1 MEEDDCPLLS
11 DTAGKFPNSRLL
23 NITIRP
29 FRETDQDN
37 VIKLWEK
44 VFPDAQ
50 PHNNPARDIRTKRE
64 VQPEL
69 FLVALLE
76 DQVVGTAMA
85 GFDGHR
91 GWVYYL
97 GVDPDHQRQGIGT
110 SLMKRVEAS
119 LIGMGCPKL
128 NLQIRA
134 NNTEVQTFYE
144 SMGYISED
152 RLSMGKKF

>member
-1 MEEDDCPLLS
+1 M
-11 DTAGKFPNSRLL
+11 K
-23 NITIRP
+23 ITIRP

-44 VFPDAQ
+44 VFPDA
-50 PHNNPARDIRTKRE
+50 PLHNNPARDIRTKRE

-69 FLVALLE
+69 FLVALLD
-76 DQVVGTAMA
+76 DQIVGSAMA

-97 GVDPDHQRQGIGT
+97 GVDPDYQRQGIGT
-110 SLMKRVEAS
+110 LLMKRVES
-119 LIGMGCPKL
+119 GLMGMGCPKL

-134 NNTEVQTFYE
+134 NNIDVQRFYE
-144 SMGYISED
+144 SLGYYAED

>member
-1 MEEDDCPLLS
+1 MS
-11 DTAGKFPNSRLL
+11 
-23 NITIRP
+23 IRP

-37 VIKLWEK
+37 VITLWKK

-69 FLVALLE
+69 FLVAVLE

-97 GVDPDHQRQGIGT
+97 GVAPEFQRQGIGT
-110 SLMKRVEAS
+110 SLMKRVES
-119 LIGMGCPKL
+119 RLIGLGCPKL

-134 NNTEVQTFYE
+134 NNAEVQSFYE
-144 SMGYISED
+144 SLEYNAED
-152 RLSMGKKF
+152 RLSMGKKL

>member
-1 MEEDDCPLLS
+1 LKI
-11 DTAGKFPNSRLL
+11 A
-23 NITIRP
+23 IRP
-29 FRETDQDN
+29 FHETDQEN

-44 VFPDAQ
+44 VFPDAP

-76 DQVVGTAMA
+76 DQIVGTAMA

-97 GVDPDHQRQGIGT
+97 GVDPDYQRQGIGT
-110 SLMKRVEAS
+110 SLMKRVEAR

-134 NNTEVQTFYE
+134 NNTEVQSFYE
-144 SMGYISED
+144 SLGYFSED

>member
-1 MEEDDCPLLS
+1 LEIS
-11 DTAGKFPNSRLL
+11 
-23 NITIRP
+23 IRP

-37 VIKLWEK
+37 VITLWKK

-69 FLVALLE
+69 FLVAVLE

-97 GVDPDHQRQGIGT
+97 GVAPEFQRQGIGT
-110 SLMKRVEAS
+110 SLMKRVES
-119 LIGMGCPKL
+119 RLIGLGCPKL

-134 NNTEVQTFYE
+134 NNAEVQSFYE
-144 SMGYISED
+144 SLEYNAED
-152 RLSMGKKF
+152 RLSMGKKL

>member
-1 MEEDDCPLLS
+1 MKI
-11 DTAGKFPNSRLL
+11 A
-23 NITIRP
+23 IRP
-29 FRETDQDN
+29 FRETDNEN

-44 VFPDAQ
+44 VFPDASL
-50 PHNNPARDIRTKRE
+50 HNNPARDIRTKRE

-69 FLVALLE
+69 FLVALKE
-76 DQVVGTAMA
+76 DQIVGTAMA

-97 GVDPDHQRQGIGT
+97 GVDPEYQRRGIGT
-110 SLMKRVEAS
+110 SLMKRVES
-119 LIGMGCPKL
+119 RLIGLGCPKL

-134 NNTEVQTFYE
+134 NNLEVQSFYE
-144 SMGYISED
+144 SMGYYAED

>member
-1 MEEDDCPLLS
+1 MKLSIRPYREDDQE
-11 DTAGKFPNSRLL
+11 D
-23 NITIRP
+23 
-29 FRETDQDN
+29 

-44 VFPDAQ
+44 VFPNAP
-50 PHNNPARDIRTKRE
+50 PHNNPARDIKTKRE

-69 FLVALLE
+69 FLVALND
-76 DQVVGTAMA
+76 DQLVGTAMA

-97 GVDPDHQRQGIGT
+97 GVDPDYQRQGIGT
-110 SLMKRVEAS
+110 ALMKRVEAK
-119 LIGMGCPKL
+119 LIGFGCPKL

-134 NNTEVQTFYE
+134 DNAGVQAFYE
-144 SMGYISED
+144 SMGYDPED

>member
-1 MEEDDCPLLS
+1 L
-11 DTAGKFPNSRLL
+11 K
-23 NITIRP
+23 ITIRP

-44 VFPDAQ
+44 VFPDA
-50 PHNNPARDIRTKRE
+50 PLHNNPARDIRTKRE

-69 FLVALLE
+69 FLVALLD
-76 DQVVGTAMA
+76 DQIVGSAMA

-97 GVDPDHQRQGIGT
+97 GVDPDYQRQGIGT
-110 SLMKRVEAS
+110 LLMKRVES
-119 LIGMGCPKL
+119 GLMGMGCPKL

-134 NNTEVQTFYE
+134 NNIDVQRFYE
-144 SMGYISED
+144 SLGYYAED